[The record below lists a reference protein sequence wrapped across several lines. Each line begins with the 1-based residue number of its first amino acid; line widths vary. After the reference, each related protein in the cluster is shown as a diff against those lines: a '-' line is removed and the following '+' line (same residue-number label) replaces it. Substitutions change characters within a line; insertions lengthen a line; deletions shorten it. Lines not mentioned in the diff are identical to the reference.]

1 MLITEKNCT
10 GRIGTLVTDL
20 KIEAS
25 ARNEKERCLNKAGFE
40 SNKCVDHCV
49 NDALKLKLNIDIIK
63 EIIMT
68 KKLKV
73 SVISGALLGIF
84 CIIGGGI
91 RMGYSGNELYLF
103 ALWYNRLIMGIL
115 IGLSKMDTGIN
126 GLLKGGFLGLI
137 VSLAFYLSTGMN
149 DLVSFLA
156 GIIYG
161 VIIVAAARK
170 YE

>member
-1 MLITEKNCT
+1 
-10 GRIGTLVTDL
+10 
-20 KIEAS
+20 
-25 ARNEKERCLNKAGFE
+25 
-40 SNKCVDHCV
+40 
-49 NDALKLKLNIDIIK
+49 
-63 EIIMT
+63 MT

-73 SVISGALLGIF
+73 SIISGALLGVI
-84 CIIGGGI
+84 CIIGGGT
-91 RMGYSGNELYLF
+91 RMGYSGNGLYLF

-115 IGLSKMDTGIN
+115 IGLTKMKPGVN
-126 GLLKGGFLGLI
+126 GLLNGGFLGLI

-161 VIIVAAARK
+161 VIIVAVARK

>member
-1 MLITEKNCT
+1 
-10 GRIGTLVTDL
+10 
-20 KIEAS
+20 
-25 ARNEKERCLNKAGFE
+25 
-40 SNKCVDHCV
+40 
-49 NDALKLKLNIDIIK
+49 
-63 EIIMT
+63 MT

-73 SVISGALLGIF
+73 SIITGALLGII

-91 RMGYSGNELYLF
+91 RMGYSGNGLYLF

-115 IGLSKMDTGIN
+115 IGLTKMQPGTK
-126 GLLKGGFLGLI
+126 GLIRGGFLGLT

-149 DLVSFLA
+149 DHISFLA

-161 VIIVAAARK
+161 IIIVAAARK

>member
-1 MLITEKNCT
+1 MRRK
-10 GRIGTLVTDL
+10 R
-20 KIEAS
+20 
-25 ARNEKERCLNKAGFE
+25 R
-40 SNKCVDHCV
+40 
-49 NDALKLKLNIDIIK
+49 
-63 EIIMT
+63 IIMID

-73 SVISGALLGIF
+73 SIITGALLGII

-91 RMGYSGNELYLF
+91 RMGYSGNGLYLF

-115 IGLSKMDTGIN
+115 IGLTGMKPGVN

-137 VSLAFYLSTGMN
+137 VSLAFYLSTGLT

-161 VIIVAAARK
+161 VIIVAVARK

>member
-1 MLITEKNCT
+1 
-10 GRIGTLVTDL
+10 
-20 KIEAS
+20 
-25 ARNEKERCLNKAGFE
+25 
-40 SNKCVDHCV
+40 
-49 NDALKLKLNIDIIK
+49 
-63 EIIMT
+63 MT

-73 SVISGALLGIF
+73 SIISGALLGII

-91 RMGYSGNELYLF
+91 RMGYSGNGLYLF

-115 IGLSKMDTGIN
+115 IGSTKMKPGFN

-137 VSLAFYLSTGMN
+137 VSLAFYLSTGIT
-149 DLVSFLA
+149 DHVSFLA

-161 VIIVAAARK
+161 VIIVAVARK

>member
-1 MLITEKNCT
+1 
-10 GRIGTLVTDL
+10 
-20 KIEAS
+20 
-25 ARNEKERCLNKAGFE
+25 
-40 SNKCVDHCV
+40 
-49 NDALKLKLNIDIIK
+49 
-63 EIIMT
+63 MT

-73 SVISGALLGIF
+73 SIITGALLGII

-91 RMGYSGNELYLF
+91 RMGYSGNGLYLF

-115 IGLSKMDTGIN
+115 IGLTTMKPGLN
-126 GLLKGGFLGLI
+126 GLIRGAYLGFI

-156 GIIYG
+156 GIVYG
-161 VIIVAAARK
+161 VIIVAVARK

>member
-1 MLITEKNCT
+1 MI
-10 GRIGTLVTDL
+10 
-20 KIEAS
+20 S
-25 ARNEKERCLNKAGFE
+25 
-40 SNKCVDHCV
+40 
-49 NDALKLKLNIDIIK
+49 
-63 EIIMT
+63 

-73 SVISGALLGIF
+73 SIISGALLGII

-91 RMGYSGNELYLF
+91 RMGYSGNQLYLF

-115 IGLSKMDTGIN
+115 IGLTEMKAGVN
-126 GLLKGGFLGLI
+126 GLVKGGFLGLI
-137 VSLAFYLSTGMN
+137 VSLAFYLSTGMS

>member
-1 MLITEKNCT
+1 MN
-10 GRIGTLVTDL
+10 
-20 KIEAS
+20 
-25 ARNEKERCLNKAGFE
+25 
-40 SNKCVDHCV
+40 
-49 NDALKLKLNIDIIK
+49 
-63 EIIMT
+63 

-73 SVISGALLGIF
+73 SIITGALLGVI

-115 IGLSKMDTGIN
+115 IGLTAVKPGLN
-126 GLLKGGFLGLI
+126 GLIKGGFLGLI
-137 VSLAFYLSTGMN
+137 VSLAFYLSTGMT

-156 GIIYG
+156 GIVYG
-161 VIIVAAARK
+161 VIIAVVARK